1 MSARGADSSVPTI
14 ARAASILAFGMV
26 GAAAACVHF
35 TVVSLLVPLGAHPL
49 VANVAGFLIAFGV
62 SFSGHRRWT
71 FPGTGR
77 ARPKALHRFFIV
89 AVAGFAMN
97 ESLYAVLLRFTELGY
112 RLALVIVLLVVA
124 VSTFVTSKYWAFADE
139 RD

>member
-1 MSARGADSSVPTI
+1 MSAGGTRSSVPSI
-14 ARAASILAFGMV
+14 GRAASILAFGMV

-35 TVVSLLVPLGAHPL
+35 TIVSLLVPLGTHPL
-49 VANVAGFLIAFGV
+49 VANVAGFLVAFAV

-89 AVAGFAMN
+89 AATSFALN

-112 RLALVIVLLVVA
+112 RPALIIVLLVVA

-139 RD
+139 RE